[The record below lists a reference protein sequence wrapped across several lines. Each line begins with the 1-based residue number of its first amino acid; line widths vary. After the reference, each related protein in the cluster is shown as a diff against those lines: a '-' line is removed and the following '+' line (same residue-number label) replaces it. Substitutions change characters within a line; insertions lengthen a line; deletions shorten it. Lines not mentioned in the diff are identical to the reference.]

1 MEYLIGAG
9 LALGVALL
17 GALTRHDR
25 RRAYYPLMLVVIA
38 GCYDVFAIRAG
49 SASALGPETLGLVAF
64 AILAAIGF
72 RTSLWVVVVGLI
84 AHGLFDLLRGDQ
96 IANPGVPVWWPP
108 FCFAYD
114 LATAAWLAQRLLRAR
129 SSAPTAA

>member
-25 RRAYYPLMLVVIA
+25 RRAYYPLVLVVIA
-38 GCYDVFAIRAG
+38 GFYDVFAIRAG
-49 SASALGPETLGLVAF
+49 SASALGAETIGLVAF
-64 AILAAIGF
+64 AILAAIGL
-72 RTSLWVVVVGLI
+72 RTSLWVVVLGLV
-84 AHGLFDLLRGDQ
+84 AHGLFDLLRGDL
-96 IANPGVPVWWPP
+96 IANPGVPAWWPP

-114 LATAAWLAQRLLRAR
+114 LVAAAWLALQLSRPR
-129 SSAPTAA
+129 SPRPSAA